1 MFSLEKAENV
11 RFKAGGIRKSSN
23 PLGEFHPVS
32 LFFGAIRISNTRLEP
47 MVKCNLRLSAAKRLV
62 CYDRMN
68 GLT

>member
-32 LFFGAIRISNTRLEP
+32 YFSVQEEYRIHVFNRW
-47 MVKCNLRLSAAKRLV
+47 
-62 CYDRMN
+62 
-68 GLT
+68 

>member
-32 LFFGAIRISNTRLEP
+32 YFR
-47 MVKCNLRLSAAKRLV
+47 CNKNIE
-62 CYDRMN
+62 YTF
-68 GLT
+68 LTDGEM